1 MTHFPIS
8 VTDPVLSL
16 FPATFPLR
24 RRISDFL
31 SGSLPTYHPTNTL
44 THNPTIKHLSH
55 AVLLCFYESVAKD
68 IEDRFEKFPIY
79 PISTAKNL
87 TPREKNFEQHIW
99 KIESFFK
106 IPTLCTPTDR
116 IWNPHPPT
124 AVVVEE
130 LARIVLTALALGVWI
145 FFQSLQSSQIAFYLF
160 DLFSCLFFAL
170 CLSSGLQTVRFIS
183 DFLPACLLYL
193 LLFIWR
199 RRWGAH
205 LALLPFLLHP
215 RGVWCCGYSYWKLSY
230 EKANPVPQQSTR
242 WCKHRS
248 CRVTPRE

>member
-16 FPATFPLR
+16 FPATFPLT

-31 SGSLPTYHPTNTL
+31 SESLPTYHPTNTL

-130 LARIVLTALALGVWI
+130 LARIVLTALALVVWI

-183 DFLPACLLYL
+183 DFFACLLTL
-193 LLFIWR
+193 L
-199 RRWGAH
+199 A
-205 LALLPFLLHP
+205 A
-215 RGVWCCGYSYWKLSY
+215 V
-230 EKANPVPQQSTR
+230 
-242 WCKHRS
+242 
-248 CRVTPRE
+248 